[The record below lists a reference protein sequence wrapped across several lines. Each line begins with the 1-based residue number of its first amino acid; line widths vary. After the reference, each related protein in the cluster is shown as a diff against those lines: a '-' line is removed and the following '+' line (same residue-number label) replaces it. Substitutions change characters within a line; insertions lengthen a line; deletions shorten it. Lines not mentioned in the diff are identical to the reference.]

1 MPPRILATFLGGF
14 TLLNMVG
21 ARFARDFD
29 ATIWWIDLGP
39 FPEVLGKILLAI
51 AAVGWLVYGLNKSLP
66 KQSRPILIGT
76 TGALLATVVV
86 NVCTFYWLLTRGT
99 IHTGVP
105 VPLSLLIAAVLG
117 VILFGICKTDEA
129 AARPPLKPLIV
140 AGSCI
145 ACLLIFALAQ
155 MFCFG
160 KTDYTRPADAAVV
173 FGARTYADGQPSMAL
188 ADRVRTACDLY
199 KAGVVPKLIFS
210 GGPGDGA
217 VPEVEAMRTMALK
230 LGVLGKDI
238 VLDYGGVNTQTTV
251 KDVGP
256 ILDQMHA
263 RRVLAIS
270 HFYHLPRV
278 KMCFQRGHR
287 EVFTVPARESYTLT
301 QMPFNIARETVA
313 FWAYYL
319 RPLIPA

>member
-1 MPPRILATFLGGF
+1 MFPRILASFLGGF

-29 ATIWWIDLGP
+29 ATIWWIDLRP
-39 FPEVLGKILLAI
+39 LPDVLGKILLAI
-51 AAVGWLVYGLNKSLP
+51 AAVGWLVFGLNKLLP
-66 KQSRPILIGT
+66 KQSRGILIGT
-76 TGALLATVVV
+76 TGVLLAAVVV
-86 NVCTFYWLLTRGT
+86 NVCTFYWLVAHGT
-99 IHTGVP
+99 IRAGVP
-105 VPLSLLIAAVLG
+105 LPLSLLIAAVLG

-129 AARPPLKPLIV
+129 VARPPLKPVFV
-140 AGSCI
+140 AGGCV

-173 FGARTYADGQPSMAL
+173 FGARTYADGRASTAL
-188 ADRVRTACDLY
+188 ADRVRTACELY
-199 KAGVVPKLIFS
+199 RAGVVPKLIFS
-210 GGPGDGA
+210 GGPGDGS
-217 VPEVEAMRTMALK
+217 VHEVEAMRAMALK
-230 LGVLGKDI
+230 MGVGAKDI

-251 KDVGP
+251 RDVGP
-256 ILDQMHA
+256 ILDQLRA

-287 EVFTVPARESYTLT
+287 EVFTVPARESYTVT
-301 QMPFNIARETVA
+301 QMPYNIARETLA

-319 RPLIPA
+319 RPLVAM